1 MIEKPRIHPLQ
12 HYDLHLMQAEK
23 DNLLGHH
30 YTVANIAAQVA
41 DMTDTVVTETII
53 HAAADAGIT
62 DLYLMDKT
70 FILEAIQEKMEREKP
85 KLLTMDELKKMNGE
99 PVWVAELNYWAVV
112 EVLDRGKWA
121 GVPFVNTR
129 IDNVDIGWNAE
140 SRNLHCYR
148 HKPKED
154 AK

>member
-1 MIEKPRIHPLQ
+1 MIHDYGQ
-12 HYDLHLMQAEK
+12 HFIFPGCNDDANVKKIMATVQDVTDQAIYNAIIKE
-23 DNLLGHH
+23 
-30 YTVANIAAQVA
+30 AQ
-41 DMTDTVVTETII
+41 
-53 HAAADAGIT
+53 DAGVT
-62 DLYLMDKT
+62 DLYLMDKK
-70 FILEAIQEKMEREKP
+70 FVLDALREKLEREKP

-112 EVLDRGKWA
+112 EVLDRGRWA